1 MVDNF
6 RMGIFPRHVSAED
19 ILLVFRGLFPGTL
32 SQDPRL
38 NTLLYFEMG
47 SLLSI
52 KFKPSMKNRSS
63 QTKHTHTRIKRE
75 REKERSLFR
84 QSHVSNYAADIYRW
98 DMIKY
103 FL

>member
-1 MVDNF
+1 
-6 RMGIFPRHVSAED
+6 MGIFPHHVSAED

-63 QTKHTHTRIKRE
+63 QTKHTLSLSHTHTHTHTHMYEE
-75 REKERSLFR
+75 RK
-84 QSHVSNYAADIYRW
+84 
-98 DMIKY
+98 
-103 FL
+103 